1 MKKEFKLVSASI
13 VGIVC
18 ASLMTPSFAASS
30 VRSLGGAG
38 TYTGTT
44 SATQAASATKASTT
58 AARAGSIRV
67 DSSTRVN
74 SGSSLR
80 TPSTRSATAPRLSIG
95 KYLSTNSSL
104 GTGGKTELSNTVNSS
119 VNELNTRY
127 DELEQTVKEFNI
139 DGLRS
144 DIASLAGAEVELSY
158 NPETGDLTIIHGD
171 HTSTESI
178 LNEAAVDAMIA
189 AAIADALEN
198 YIPES
203 EKYEAGDMIDI
214 TNNKVSAKIVG
225 ALTGALDQE
234 EGLVTAN
241 QTIEYV
247 TGYVGGYA
255 IPKPQA
261 ACGHTTC
268 VLSVQEGTPYWL
280 ELVNAEPVSD
290 DLEQQNE
297 IVTE

>member
-1 MKKEFKLVSASI
+1 MKTEFKFVSASI

-38 TYTGTT
+38 TYAGTT
-44 SATQAASATKASTT
+44 SATQAASATKSATT

-67 DSSTRVN
+67 DGSTRVN

-80 TPSTRSATAPRLSIG
+80 TPSTRSASAPRLSIG

-127 DELEQTVKEFNI
+127 DELEQTVKNFDI
-139 DGLRS
+139 DGLRT
-144 DIASLAGAEVELSY
+144 DIEELAGADVELSY
-158 NPETGDLTIIHGD
+158 DPKSGELTIIHGN

-189 AAIADALEN
+189 AALKDFD
-198 YIPES
+198 IPEF
-203 EKYEAGDMIDI
+203 EGYEEGEMIRIETDDNGKKSVNAI
-214 TNNKVSAKIVG
+214 IG
-225 ALTGALDQE
+225 ALTGEFVD
-234 EGLVTAN
+234 GLAKTSDVTD
-241 QTIEYV
+241 YV
-247 TGYVGGYA
+247 TGYA
-255 IPKPQA
+255 IPKPGAGQ
-261 ACGHTTC
+261 CDKRSSTC
-268 VLSVQEGTPYWL
+268 VLSVNNDGELYWL
-280 ELVNAEPVSD
+280 ELVDAEPAPD
-290 DLEQQNE
+290 GE
-297 IVTE
+297 